1 MTRISV
7 IIVNYNARY
16 FLKNCIGSIKRSVG
30 VNEIEIIVVDNAST
44 DDSCEMLR
52 ADFPEVRLV
61 ENTANMGFSKANNQG
76 VAMAGGKHILI
87 LNPDTLIAED
97 TLKNVLQISE
107 MKQDMGVLGVR
118 FIDGSGRF
126 LPESKRN
133 FPDLTAA
140 GLKLMGISRKYYAR
154 HIEEKETAA
163 VDILSG
169 AFMFMKK
176 SVFDQIGGF
185 DEDFFMYGE
194 DIDLSYRISQAGYTN
209 YYFGGAT
216 LLHYKGESTL
226 KNPAHYKNFYGA
238 MKLFYRKHLDREPVS
253 ERLIGLIV
261 NAAIRIK
268 SLRKTEH
275 ANAVKPFRKWVYIG
289 NNQGAFDKI
298 QNAYPGTTGE
308 MMHALP
314 DFSLKT
320 DILFYD
326 SACLSFKEIIDFMS
340 ANKGRLPRQRII
352 SEDATFLAGS
362 DLSHTRGEVVVF
374 E

>member
-1 MTRISV
+1 
-7 IIVNYNARY
+7 VNYNAQY
-16 FLKNCIGSIKRSVG
+16 FLKNCIGSINRSLG
-30 VNEIEIIVVDNAST
+30 VNGIEIIVVDNAST
-44 DDSCEMLR
+44 DESCEMLR
-52 ADFPEVRLV
+52 ADFPEVRLI
-61 ENTANMGFSKANNQG
+61 ENPVNVGFSKANNQG
-76 VAMAGGKHILI
+76 VAMAGGTHILI

-97 TLKNVLQISE
+97 TLRNVLQISE
-107 MKQDMGVLGVR
+107 LKKDMGVLGVR

-133 FPDLTAA
+133 FPDLMAA

-154 HIEEKETAA
+154 HIAEKETAA

-209 YYFGGAT
+209 YYFGGVT

-226 KNPAHYKNFYGA
+226 KNAAHYQNFYGA
-238 MKLFYRKHLDREPVS
+238 MKLFYQKHLDREPVS

-261 NAAIRIK
+261 NTAIRIK
-268 SLRKTEH
+268 SLEKTKQ
-275 ANAVKPFRKWVYIG
+275 AGTTKSFRKWIYFG
-289 NNQGAFDKI
+289 NNQGIFDKI

-308 MMHALP
+308 MMHSLP
-314 DFSLKT
+314 DFPIST
-320 DILFYD
+320 DFLFYD
-326 SACLSFKEIIDFMS
+326 SACFTFKEIIKFMS
-340 ANKGRLPRQRII
+340 AHKDMLPRQRII
-352 SEDATFLAGS
+352 SEDGTFFAGS
-362 DLSHTRGEVVVF
+362 DLSHTRGQVVVF
-374 E
+374 

>member
-1 MTRISV
+1 
-7 IIVNYNARY
+7 VNYNARY
-16 FLKNCIGSIKRSVG
+16 FLKNCIGSLNRSTG
-30 VNEIEIIVVDNAST
+30 VKDLEIIVVDNAST
-44 DDSCEMLR
+44 DGSCEMLR
-52 ADFPEVRLV
+52 EDFPKVRCI
-61 ENTANMGFSKANNQG
+61 ENTVNVGFSKANNQG
-76 VAMAGGKHILI
+76 VAMAGGTHILI

-133 FPDLTAA
+133 FPNLMAA
-140 GLKLMGISRKYYAR
+140 GLKLLGISRKYYAR
-154 HIEEKETAA
+154 HIAETETAA

-176 SVFDQIGGF
+176 SVYDQIGGF

-209 YYFGGAT
+209 YYFGGAI

-226 KNPAHYKNFYGA
+226 KNAAHYENFYGA
-238 MKLFYRKHLDREPVS
+238 MKLFYQKHLDREPIS

-268 SLRKTEH
+268 TLGKTDR
-275 ANAVKPFRKWVYIG
+275 ADAVKSFSNWIYLG
-289 NNQGAFDKI
+289 NNQGIFDKI
-298 QNAYPGTTGE
+298 QNAYPGTAGE
-308 MMHALP
+308 MRQSLP
-314 DFSLKT
+314 GVSLKA
-320 DILFYD
+320 DMLFYD
-326 SACLSFKEIIDFMS
+326 SACFSFTEIIDFMS
-340 ANKGRLPRQRII
+340 AHRGMLPRQRII
-352 SEDATFLAGS
+352 SEDGTFFLGS

-374 E
+374 